1 MSQEQEGQELVCGG
15 APCRCD
21 KGTVPSMLQV
31 TSNQSVWLQGKL
43 VATTLDT
50 TFVPFGTCALKNNQ
64 PCVPA
69 LLRWEEAFEL
79 VTVLTDGCHPLL
91 EKSTIRCAVG
101 GVVSILNTLQ
111 IAVPAPPPVAQ
122 AEASRTALLG
132 LAPLLLLPDP
142 AKTESTTRNDDHA

>member
-1 MSQEQEGQELVCGG
+1 MSQTGQELVCQG

-21 KGTVPSMLQV
+21 KGTVPSPLQV
-31 TSNQSVWLQGKL
+31 TSQQFVYLQNKL
-43 VATTLDT
+43 QATTLDK

-69 LLRWEEAFEL
+69 LPLWEKAFEL
-79 VTVLTDGCHPLL
+79 VSVGSDVCHPLL

-111 IAVPAPPPVAQ
+111 IKVPAPPPPSQ
-122 AEASRTALLG
+122 AEESRTTFMD
-132 LAPLLLLPDP
+132 LAPVVLAPDL
-142 AKTESTTRNDDHA
+142 AAADSTTISDE